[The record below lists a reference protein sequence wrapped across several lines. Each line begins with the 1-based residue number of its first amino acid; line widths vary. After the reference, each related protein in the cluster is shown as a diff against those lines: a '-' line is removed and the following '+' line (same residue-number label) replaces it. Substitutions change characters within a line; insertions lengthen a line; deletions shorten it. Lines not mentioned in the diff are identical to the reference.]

1 MNKVMIFCQT
11 RDGALSEV
19 SLELLTKGRRLAA
32 ETAGQLEALII
43 GDNTSLA
50 AEEARR
56 YGAVK
61 IFCAED
67 ARLKDYLTLPY
78 VRIAKHV
85 VDTEQPDIFLA
96 GATSVGRDMAPRLA
110 AEIGCGLTADCTAL
124 ELGDCSYKGN
134 EYKGVLKCIRPSFV
148 ANQLTT
154 IISPATRPQMATI
167 REGVMA
173 KEPVG
178 SPVESER
185 IDIDT
190 NALLKQ
196 EDFAVEIIGKTARE
210 RGADLKSAKV
220 IVAGGYGMGSAENFG
235 VLFRLAEM
243 LGGEVGATRAAID
256 AGYVGGYERMIG
268 QTGITVRPKLY
279 IACGIS
285 GQVQHTVGMDHSAC
299 IISINCD
306 AEAPIHRIADYAIVG
321 DAVQTVER
329 IMAQIRNNR
338 R

>member
-32 ETAGQLEALII
+32 ETGGELEALII
-43 GDNTSLA
+43 GGRTAHL
-50 AEEARR
+50 AEEACR
-56 YGAVK
+56 YGAAKV
-61 IFCAED
+61 FCAED
-67 ARLKDYLTLPY
+67 ERLKDYLTLPY

-85 VDTEQPDIFLA
+85 VEAERPDIFLA

-110 AEIGCGLTADCTAL
+110 AELGCGLTADCTAL
-124 ELGDCSYKGN
+124 ELGDCSYRDN

-154 IISPATRPQMATI
+154 IISPSTRPQMATI

-173 KEPVG
+173 KEPLEK
-178 SPVESER
+178 PVRGER
-185 IDIDT
+185 IMVDT
-190 NALLKQ
+190 ASLLKD
-196 EDFAVEIIGKTARE
+196 EDFAVSIIEKRARE
-210 RGADLKSAKV
+210 RGVDLKSAKV
-220 IVAGGYGMGSAENFG
+220 IVAGGYGMGSAENFE
-235 VLFRLAEM
+235 VLFRLAEV

-285 GQVQHTVGMDHSAC
+285 GQVQHTVGMDKSAC

-329 IMAQIRNNR
+329 MIALIKNNR

>member
-1 MNKVMIFCQT
+1 MIFCQT

-61 IFCAED
+61 IFCADD

-85 VDTEQPDIFLA
+85 VEAELPDIFLA

-243 LGGEVGATRAAID
+243 LGGEAPRVPPLTQD
-256 AGYVGGYERMIG
+256 M
-268 QTGITVRPKLY
+268 
-279 IACGIS
+279 
-285 GQVQHTVGMDHSAC
+285 SADT
-299 IISINCD
+299 S
-306 AEAPIHRIADYAIVG
+306 A
-321 DAVQTVER
+321 
-329 IMAQIRNNR
+329 
-338 R
+338 

>member
-19 SLELLTKGRRLAA
+19 GLELLTKGRRLAA
-32 ETAGQLEALII
+32 ETGGELEALII
-43 GDNTSLA
+43 GGRTAHL
-50 AEEARR
+50 AEEAFR
-56 YGAVK
+56 YGAAKV
-61 IFCAED
+61 FCAED
-67 ARLKDYLTLPY
+67 ERLKDYLTLPY

-85 VDTEQPDIFLA
+85 VEAEQPDIFLA

-110 AEIGCGLTADCTAL
+110 AELGCGLTADCTAL
-124 ELGDCSYKGN
+124 ELGDCSYRGN

-154 IISPATRPQMATI
+154 IISPSTRPQMATI

-173 KEPVG
+173 KEPLG
-178 SPVESER
+178 KPVQGKC
-185 IDIDT
+185 IMVDT
-190 NALLKQ
+190 TALLKK
-196 EDFAVEIIGKTARE
+196 EDFAVSIIEKTARE
-210 RGADLKSAKV
+210 RGVDLKSAKV
-220 IVAGGYGMGSAENFG
+220 IVAGGYGMGSAENFE

-256 AGYVGGYERMIG
+256 AGYVRGYERMIG

-285 GQVQHTVGMDHSAC
+285 GQVQHTVGMDKSAC

-306 AEAPIHRIADYAIVG
+306 ADAPIHRIADYAIVG
-321 DAVQTVER
+321 DAVKTVEHM
-329 IMAQIRNNR
+329 IALIKNNR

>member
-1 MNKVMIFCQT
+1 
-11 RDGALSEV
+11 
-19 SLELLTKGRRLAA
+19 
-32 ETAGQLEALII
+32 
-43 GDNTSLA
+43 
-50 AEEARR
+50 
-56 YGAVK
+56 
-61 IFCAED
+61 
-67 ARLKDYLTLPY
+67 
-78 VRIAKHV
+78 
-85 VDTEQPDIFLA
+85 
-96 GATSVGRDMAPRLA
+96 
-110 AEIGCGLTADCTAL
+110 
-124 ELGDCSYKGN
+124 
-134 EYKGVLKCIRPSFV
+134 
-148 ANQLTT
+148 
-154 IISPATRPQMATI
+154 MATI

-210 RGADLKSAKV
+210 HGADLKSAKV

>member
-11 RDGALSEV
+11 RGGALSEV

-32 ETAGQLEALII
+32 ETGGELEALII
-43 GDNTSLA
+43 GGRTAHL
-50 AEEARR
+50 AEEACR

-61 IFCAED
+61 VFCAED
-67 ARLKDYLTLPY
+67 ERLNDYLTLPY

-85 VDTEQPDIFLA
+85 VEAEQPDIFLA

-110 AEIGCGLTADCTAL
+110 AELGCGLTADCTAL
-124 ELGDCSYKGN
+124 ELGDCSYRGN

-154 IISPATRPQMATI
+154 IISPSARPQMATI

-173 KEPVG
+173 KEPLG
-178 SPVESER
+178 KPVQGKC
-185 IDIDT
+185 IMVDT
-190 NALLKQ
+190 TALLKK
-196 EDFAVEIIGKTARE
+196 EDFAVSIIEKTARE
-210 RGADLKSAKV
+210 RGVDLKSAKV
-220 IVAGGYGMGSAENFG
+220 IVAGGYGMGSAENFE
-235 VLFRLAEM
+235 VLFRLAEV

-285 GQVQHTVGMDHSAC
+285 GQVQHTVGMDKSAC

-329 IMAQIRNNR
+329 MIALIKNNR